1 MSSCIAAD
9 ASLSPAR
16 PAWRAVYALALG
28 VFGLIVAEFL
38 PASLLTPMAS
48 SLGVSEGMAGQAVTA
63 TALVALVTGL
73 LIATATRNIDRRW
86 VLMFFSVLQIVSS
99 LMVAFADSLAFL
111 LLGRLL
117 LGIAI
122 GGFWAMS
129 TATAMRLVPAAHV
142 PKALAIIFS
151 AVSIAT
157 VVAAP
162 LGSYLGGLIGWRN
175 VFILCAIPS
184 LLALLWQLWVLP
196 SMRPESV
203 GTFSTLF
210 RVLRRPGML
219 GGMLATILIFSGH
232 FAFFTYLRP
241 FLETVAQASVEGV
254 SLILLGFGI
263 ANFIGTSVASY
274 LLSRSLR
281 LTLALVPLMMS
292 VLALLMVTFG
302 HLTVLDGLLVALW
315 GFAFGL
321 VPVAWSTW
329 LATTVPDEA
338 ESAGG
343 LLVASIQLAISAGA
357 AGGGAVFDLH
367 GASGVFTGSGLL
379 LVSAMV
385 IVFAAVRVKPVASA
399 TGRRRAA
406 YPARSITKLADRLR
420 EQHSAICCSAACFSA
435 ADCTVSRWSTVPSR
449 TGVRQAPQI
458 PISQESGTATP
469 CCCSTW
475 AMVLSP
481 GTGQRSPVEAR
492 VMVKVPSAADAAVGA
507 GGWNPSLCNCSSP
520 HPAARAVS
528 RTRAINPAGPQ
539 K

>member
-9 ASLSPAR
+9 ASLSSAK

-151 AVSIAT
+151 AVSVAT

-162 LGSYLGGLIGWRN
+162 LGSYLGELIGWRN

-196 SMRPESV
+196 SMP
-203 GTFSTLF
+203 LF

-241 FLETVAQASVEGV
+241 FLETVAQASIEGV
-254 SLILLGFGI
+254 SLILLGFGV

-302 HLTVLDGLLVALW
+302 HLTVLAGLLVALW

-357 AGGGAVFDLH
+357 AGGGAVFDLR

-379 LVSAMV
+379 LLSAMV
-385 IVFAAVRVKPVASA
+385 IVFAAVRVKPVARA
-399 TGRRRAA
+399 DQPVTGRL
-406 YPARSITKLADRLR
+406 SR
-420 EQHSAICCSAACFSA
+420 EI
-435 ADCTVSRWSTVPSR
+435 D
-449 TGVRQAPQI
+449 
-458 PISQESGTATP
+458 
-469 CCCSTW
+469 
-475 AMVLSP
+475 
-481 GTGQRSPVEAR
+481 
-492 VMVKVPSAADAAVGA
+492 
-507 GGWNPSLCNCSSP
+507 N
-520 HPAARAVS
+520 
-528 RTRAINPAGPQ
+528 
-539 K
+539 

>member
-9 ASLSPAR
+9 ASLSPAK

-48 SLGVSEGMAGQAVTA
+48 SLGVSERMAGQAVTA

-151 AVSIAT
+151 AVSVAT

-162 LGSYLGGLIGWRN
+162 LGSYLGELIGWRN

-184 LLALLWQLWVLP
+184 LLALLWQLWGLP

-241 FLETVAQASVEGV
+241 FLETVAQASIEGV
-254 SLILLGFGI
+254 SLILLGFGV

-281 LTLALVPLMMS
+281 LTLAL
-292 VLALLMVTFG
+292 LMVTFG
-302 HLTVLDGLLVALW
+302 HLTVLAGLLVALW

-343 LLVASIQLAISAGA
+343 LLVASIQLAIGAGA

-379 LVSAMV
+379 LLSSMV
-385 IVFAAVRVKPVASA
+385 IVFAAVRVKPVARA
-399 TGRRRAA
+399 DQPVTGRL
-406 YPARSITKLADRLR
+406 SR
-420 EQHSAICCSAACFSA
+420 EI
-435 ADCTVSRWSTVPSR
+435 D
-449 TGVRQAPQI
+449 
-458 PISQESGTATP
+458 
-469 CCCSTW
+469 
-475 AMVLSP
+475 
-481 GTGQRSPVEAR
+481 
-492 VMVKVPSAADAAVGA
+492 
-507 GGWNPSLCNCSSP
+507 N
-520 HPAARAVS
+520 
-528 RTRAINPAGPQ
+528 
-539 K
+539 

>member
-9 ASLSPAR
+9 ASLSPAK

-151 AVSIAT
+151 AVSVAT

-162 LGSYLGGLIGWRN
+162 LGSYLGELIGWRN

-219 GGMLATILIFSGH
+219 GGML
-232 FAFFTYLRP
+232 
-241 FLETVAQASVEGV
+241 
-254 SLILLGFGI
+254 
-263 ANFIGTSVASY
+263 
-274 LLSRSLR
+274 
-281 LTLALVPLMMS
+281 
-292 VLALLMVTFG
+292 
-302 HLTVLDGLLVALW
+302 
-315 GFAFGL
+315 
-321 VPVAWSTW
+321 
-329 LATTVPDEA
+329 
-338 ESAGG
+338 GG

-357 AGGGAVFDLH
+357 AGGGAVFDLR

-379 LVSAMV
+379 LLSAMV
-385 IVFAAVRVKPVASA
+385 IVFAAVRVKPVARA
-399 TGRRRAA
+399 DQPVTGRL
-406 YPARSITKLADRLR
+406 SR
-420 EQHSAICCSAACFSA
+420 EI
-435 ADCTVSRWSTVPSR
+435 D
-449 TGVRQAPQI
+449 
-458 PISQESGTATP
+458 
-469 CCCSTW
+469 
-475 AMVLSP
+475 
-481 GTGQRSPVEAR
+481 
-492 VMVKVPSAADAAVGA
+492 
-507 GGWNPSLCNCSSP
+507 N
-520 HPAARAVS
+520 
-528 RTRAINPAGPQ
+528 
-539 K
+539 

>member
-9 ASLSPAR
+9 ASLSPAK

-86 VLMFFSVLQIVSS
+86 VLM
-99 LMVAFADSLAFL
+99 VAFADSLAFL

-151 AVSIAT
+151 AVSVAT

-162 LGSYLGGLIGWRN
+162 LGSYLGELIGWRN

-302 HLTVLDGLLVALW
+302 HLTVLAGLLVALW

-379 LVSAMV
+379 LLSAMV
-385 IVFAAVRVKPVASA
+385 IVFAAVRVKPVARA
-399 TGRRRAA
+399 DQPVTGRL
-406 YPARSITKLADRLR
+406 SR
-420 EQHSAICCSAACFSA
+420 EI
-435 ADCTVSRWSTVPSR
+435 D
-449 TGVRQAPQI
+449 
-458 PISQESGTATP
+458 
-469 CCCSTW
+469 
-475 AMVLSP
+475 
-481 GTGQRSPVEAR
+481 
-492 VMVKVPSAADAAVGA
+492 
-507 GGWNPSLCNCSSP
+507 N
-520 HPAARAVS
+520 
-528 RTRAINPAGPQ
+528 
-539 K
+539 